1 MATMKAHGAPWQAVP
16 LLLLQILVCSLHPSA
31 PGALTFTSSNH
42 TAVTLPVRCLLD
54 QASALLRLKM
64 SFATTNYSAVA
75 FRSWKP
81 GTDCCGW
88 DGIRCGESGAGSNHV
103 TSLDLGGRGLESKAI
118 DPVLFDLTSLEYL
131 NLAYNDFNGSQLPS
145 TGFERLTK
153 LTYLNLSTSSFSGP
167 VPTASI
173 ANLTNLASID
183 LSTDCQV
190 VDLYSD
196 GYLLFVHRSSPSV
209 RLTEKSL
216 ENLIH
221 NLSNLRELHLG
232 FVDLSS
238 SSGTG
243 WCDAL
248 VVSCPQ
254 LQVLSLPHC
263 RLSGPIC
270 GSLSGLRSL
279 SVINLDYNH
288 LSGPF
293 PHSFT
298 SLTNLSV
305 LQLRYN
311 DLQGWIPPAIFQ
323 HKKLVTIDVYANLEV
338 SGYLPDFS
346 RGSSLENLNVGRTKF
361 SGIIPGSISNL
372 ISLRKL
378 GLGASGFSGEL
389 PTSIGNFKSLS
400 ELEISGMGVVG
411 PMPSW
416 VANLTSLTSLRF
428 YECGL
433 SGSIPSSLG
442 DLRYLIELVLCDCG
456 FSGEIPSHISNL
468 TQLQVLL
475 LYSNNFV
482 GTVELTFLT
491 NMPDLFALDL
501 SENNLVVLDGEYNSS
516 LASFPKLFHLD
527 LGRCNLSKFP
537 GFLRHQ
543 DEIDTLILSH
553 NEIHG
558 AIPYWAWETWTN
570 LYSFELSNNKFTSI
584 GYSSPFLPLQVE
596 IFDLSNNM
604 FEGCIPIPQ
613 GSETVLDYSNN
624 MFSSV
629 PSEFS
634 SHLSDVSLFMASGNN
649 FSGEIP
655 LSFCDGLSIQLLDLS
670 YNGFNGSV
678 PSCLMENVDG
688 LESLYFKENKLNGVF
703 PDNIKKGC
711 SFVAYWH

>member
-1 MATMKAHGAPWQAVP
+1 MPQSWCARFV
-16 LLLLQILVCSLHPSA
+16 LQHQQQ
-31 PGALTFTSSNH
+31 H
-42 TAVTLPVRCLLD
+42 
-54 QASALLRLKM
+54 
-64 SFATTNYSAVA
+64 
-75 FRSWKP
+75 
-81 GTDCCGW
+81 
-88 DGIRCGESGAGSNHV
+88 
-103 TSLDLGGRGLESKAI
+103 
-118 DPVLFDLTSLEYL
+118 
-131 NLAYNDFNGSQLPS
+131 QLPS
-145 TGFERLTK
+145 TGFECLTK

-173 ANLTNLASID
+173 ASLTNLASII
-183 LSTDCQV
+183 STDCQV

-238 SSGTG
+238 SSRTG

-270 GSLSGLRSL
+270 GSLSGLGSL
-279 SVINLDYNH
+279 SVINLDYDH

-323 HKKLVTIDVYANLEV
+323 QKKLVTIDVYANLEV

-346 RGSSLENLNVGRTKF
+346 RGSCLENLNVGRTNF
-361 SGIIPGSISNL
+361 SGIIPGSISDL

-442 DLRYLIELVLCDCG
+442 DL
-456 FSGEIPSHISNL
+456 
-468 TQLQVLL
+468 
-475 LYSNNFV
+475 
-482 GTVELTFLT
+482 
-491 NMPDLFALDL
+491 
-501 SENNLVVLDGEYNSS
+501 
-516 LASFPKLFHLD
+516 
-527 LGRCNLSKFP
+527 
-537 GFLRHQ
+537 
-543 DEIDTLILSH
+543 
-553 NEIHG
+553 
-558 AIPYWAWETWTN
+558 
-570 LYSFELSNNKFTSI
+570 
-584 GYSSPFLPLQVE
+584 
-596 IFDLSNNM
+596 
-604 FEGCIPIPQ
+604 
-613 GSETVLDYSNN
+613 
-624 MFSSV
+624 
-629 PSEFS
+629 S

-711 SFVAYWH
+711 SFVALDFSGNRIEGKLPRSLLACKNLEVLDIDGNSNCSFSSAIIIDLSSNNFSGPLPQGRWFQELKSMALTDANASLILQRILPNAGTAYAYKYSAAVTYKGHDTTFAKILKTLVFIDFSNNAFHGNIPEAIGELHLLHGLNISHNSLTGPIPPQLGHLIQLEALDLSFNELSGEIPQEIASLDFLTTLNLSNNKLVGSIPQSPHFLTFINSSFLGNDGLCGTPLSKRCINTTMTTSVVSHHSKKESVDVVLFLIAGLGFGAGFALAVVVAWAIPIRKRRS